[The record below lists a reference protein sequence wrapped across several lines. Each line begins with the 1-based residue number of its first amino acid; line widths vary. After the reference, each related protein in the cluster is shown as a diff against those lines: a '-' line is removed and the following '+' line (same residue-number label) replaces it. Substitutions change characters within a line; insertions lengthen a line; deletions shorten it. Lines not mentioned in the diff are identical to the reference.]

1 MIVSDS
7 TTLIILNDLKRLD
20 LLENLFNRLY
30 IPQKV
35 HEEVCIRGCN
45 FPAFIHMKEIQKD
58 ERYSFLCNVLDEG
71 ESEAITL
78 AKQLCLPLIIDEK
91 KGRKIAKNLG
101 IQIIG
106 FLGVVYINYQ
116 KGFVSKREIENI
128 LDNAIKKGYRI
139 SQKLTETFLASLQ

>member
-20 LLENLFNRLY
+20 LLENLFSRLY
-30 IPQKV
+30 IPKKV
-35 HEEVCIRGCN
+35 YEEVCIRGCD
-45 FPAFIHMKEIQKD
+45 FPAFIQIKEIQQD
-58 ERYSFLCNVLDEG
+58 ELYSFLYKVLDEG

-78 AKQLCLPLIIDEK
+78 AKQLHMPLIIDEK

-106 FLGVVYINYQ
+106 FLGVLYMNYQ
-116 KGFVSKREIENI
+116 KGFVTKQEIENI
-128 LDNAIKKGYRI
+128 LDGAIKNGYRI
-139 SQKLTETFLASLQ
+139 SQQLIETFLASLQ